1 MNYPLP
7 VGEERGEGMSWKA
20 NADKIDRI
28 NRFGQTVD
36 LPLFENPPAPL
47 ESPEPPLLKGDNSA
61 RMPDWIWDGSSVKA
75 EVYDE
80 LKEKFAEDSV
90 IYLKKLIEVGGRAS
104 DNEIMNAFNNKDKW
118 PLAIVSA
125 RRNYWKKIG
134 IIQGFRD
141 KWKLGPHG
149 RKNTIWYVNFKKI
162 KEVNYNEN
170 RRRTY

>member
-1 MNYPLP
+1 
-7 VGEERGEGMSWKA
+7 MSWKA
-20 NADKIDRI
+20 NASKIDRI

-36 LPLFENPPAPL
+36 LPLFNKETSPPT
-47 ESPEPPLLKGDNSA
+47 PLLSKEREI

-75 EVYDE
+75 EVYNE

-90 IYLKKLIEVGGRAS
+90 IYLKKLIEVGGRAT
-104 DNEIMNAFNNKDKW
+104 DNEIMNVFNNKDKW

-134 IIQGFRD
+134 IIQGFQD

-149 RKNTIWYVNFKKI
+149 RKNTIWYVNLKKL
-162 KEVNYNEN
+162 KEVMQ
-170 RRRTY
+170 